1 MRTTLHFTTICTTA
15 LLFAIFSTSGHAQFQ
30 RQYGTAL
37 NESFSKVIPHGSDYY
52 VLAQAEAATGQQP
65 RATVSRINAAG
76 QLLWTRSLNV
86 SSQWNDAVL
95 TNSGNLMVV
104 GHTLPLDA
112 NSQSLMGVITS
123 AGAFSWVRSYNVP
136 GRDFF
141 TRVVRNPMP
150 DNAAF
155 PYYVMGVQWDPAGDA
170 NWDDVVL
177 LTVSEAGNL
186 GWKKI
191 YSGAFGTADDEFS
204 RDLEALP
211 NGDLLLAGNLGT
223 NGAIFRADNTGA
235 IFNGVSPEGT
245 QMTFA
250 DVAQTGSNFIAAGFQ
265 FPSFSAQLMKFDP
278 DLFTLWQ
285 ISLPGLTAIRN
296 VWTSGNSIFVS
307 GSATVEGFNRG
318 VVLKFQD
325 GVNGPV
331 LQWMQYLQANETS
344 YSGGSAWPVP
354 SGLAFTDGRVRPD
367 GFGGDCAFLSVSD
380 LEMNTCMTQTTTTSV
395 TNTALFFNAPCCLN
409 IDFTDALPGMNVASS
424 LVTWQQA
431 EACATCEADF
441 SFQFTDCNTTV
452 SFTNLSTGSGQ
463 LSYFWNFGYSS
474 GGIPATSVAVN
485 PVITYPA
492 VCASYNVC
500 LTVTGN
506 GCTDVICKTI
516 TIKYPQTPVLTCPP
530 NITVACN
537 TSLLPSVTGFAT
549 LTGACSAATAS
560 VTYSDV
566 VTGSMPCNA
575 TVVRTWTAMDE
586 CGVTRTCVQTITVRD
601 NVPPTALCAPGQGY
615 ELNANC
621 TLPVTVAMINAG
633 SFDNCQIQS
642 MTVSPTT
649 VQGCGVFPISLTVMD
664 ICGNTSVCVTQI
676 QTIEAVPPVIMCPPN
691 IALACDNDI
700 SPAITGM
707 ATATDNCDPNPTITF
722 ADVVTGTLPCNALIT
737 RTWTARDNCGNEST
751 CVQLITITDNVPP
764 VAGCVSGLTI
774 VLDPTTCTASVT
786 PAEINDGSGD
796 NCQVQSGSV
805 SPNTFTQCGAYAV
818 TLTVFDACNN
828 SSSCTTTVQVT
839 ENVPP
844 VIVCPPNIQVSCG
857 ANTSPAITGV
867 ATATDNCDPAP
878 VITFSDVVTG
888 TLPCNA
894 IISRTWTATD
904 NCNNTTTCV
913 QIITVLDN
921 IPPTITCPQNVTVSS
936 PATNCT
942 IAVQNIG
949 PLSATDNCG
958 TPGVSYTIT
967 GATLGSG
974 TGNASGTVFNPGTST
989 VTYTA
994 TDACNNMA
1002 SCSFDVIVQCGV
1014 AICCPKFSLVKLDSI
1029 MPCDDFACR
1038 GSVVGRTP
1046 TPVAPKIIA
1055 CKNSVHSYYVVP
1067 NLPGFTYTW
1076 NVIGGTPASVTGNP
1090 GVITWG
1096 SSDEGFFE
1104 VIITDASGTC
1114 RDTISQEFCLI
1125 DAPVAGIAVQPGTT
1139 VCVNTQAVTF
1149 TSTSVGATSH
1159 HWDFGDGTT
1168 STSANPPPHTYS
1180 AVGTYTVV
1188 LTVSNST
1195 MSSNSDI
1202 PSCGCIDTAT
1212 VVINVIAGTGPE
1224 IIPGCKKM
1232 LCPLDTASYCVNL
1245 LGCSFY
1251 NWTVNGG
1258 TIIANNGPCITVQWD
1273 ATAPVTFPASI
1284 SVTTGCTSTCGSS
1297 ATLNVPVLWDNIP
1310 ISGPSPVCVGATET
1324 YSLPTMPGTFYSW
1337 NITPIGIGTIIGP
1350 TQNTPSISV
1359 MWNGP
1364 VGSATI
1370 TCLYNNPYSGCS
1382 GDTSM
1387 TVLIRPNFV
1396 IVGPAETCAGLPSV
1410 YGVTTGLS
1418 TATWTISPGT
1428 PGVDYTVAGA
1438 TSGVSTISVN
1448 WITPGNYTVTAV
1460 PTNPSLFCNP
1470 SATVQTIV
1478 KPNPVLSITAPQPV
1492 CPGQLNIFSA
1502 TSSLSGADIIW
1513 SVAGGGTT
1521 SSYGPDNSNASVIL
1535 TGTGSWTV
1543 TVMQTVDGC
1552 FGSATLTIPSVAPP
1566 VLTPS
1571 SVTACIGGQIQ
1582 VTASGGSGSYNWSNT
1597 PAATLISGQGT
1608 NTATYEIHG
1617 PGTISVSNCGGMT
1630 SIPVST
1636 TPPPT
1641 VTIPQTGTLCAGNAQ
1656 LTVNPLPPTG
1666 TTYQWFGG
1674 GTPIPPSSLAVT
1686 NAGIYSVQ
1694 VTFPDGCI
1702 AAATHTVMPE
1712 VVPSVSIS
1720 TGDAL
1725 VWCIPDAPIVD
1736 LHAFTQSQSAGCTYQ
1751 WYDANGPISLATGQ
1765 TYTATTAG
1773 SYYVVVTCGACVATS
1788 NTITVIQQ
1796 TCTPGSGCSTYPI
1809 PPNPFPFP
1817 NAIVVSGCK
1826 TKTFSVNVAG
1836 CAGGTVTWYFGD
1848 GNTAS
1853 GSSVTHTY
1861 TQFGVFP
1868 VLAEIE
1874 CNGCKFG
1881 INTIVSVPVV
1891 ADFIYSVTCGANGSY
1906 TVDFTNTSQT
1916 LGGWT
1921 YSPSTDVTWTS
1932 SCGTPLS
1939 GTGNMLTLNTPANCN
1954 PTMTMTITVTDP
1966 VTNQSCTDSKTITLN
1981 LPTQP
1986 LAIVNPSPVCKG
1998 QISIFNYN
2006 WTGPNIIQHEWKVSG
2021 TPVSQGAVL
2030 SYTFGSAGS
2039 YPINLT
2045 VTDIYGCTFTASTTV
2060 TVIMPRPLSLT
2071 PIMICPD
2078 CLPPTLL
2085 SATPSG
2091 GFTNYQWYQ
2100 NGVLVGNGSSYQ
2112 LCQFDASGN
2121 YYVTA
2126 EDTQSNNCPVTSD
2139 TVPVTYH
2146 PKPTADIQGSTII
2159 CVPAN
2164 GPYNFSLSNAGGS
2177 NSNYTYNWTA
2187 TGPGTVTFSP
2197 NNTQFDANATV
2208 TALGNYEF
2216 ILTVTDLT
2224 TGCMAKDT
2232 LCVYLCVQPLV
2243 TVSGPGGGL
2252 CSGMPHTFTATATPA
2267 GNYVYVWSNGATGP
2281 VMTTSQAGAYWVTAT
2296 DTDCGCSY
2304 NTYAGFI
2311 RQEPSAIL
2319 FPCGCDTI
2327 CDNEI
2332 ITPPLA
2338 LGGGGWP
2345 GNISGYQIQWYLTGN
2360 PTPFYTGPTLN
2371 LSGGLPAPLVYG
2383 LNNIYIIVTY
2393 NGCKDT
2399 SNVYNL
2405 FIKKCCECRSELTIT
2420 HGGNEYPVFCNPHTG
2435 FIPSL
2440 PCPEEDVIISG
2451 FHGFIDPLTGEP
2463 CEETDVIWELVK
2475 PDGSTQSG
2483 ITTNFTSF
2491 IFFKDS
2497 VAIPG
2502 SYCLNLT
2509 TISPDGLDTC
2519 VCKVTWVRESCDCC
2533 TTLEDFCERLEN
2545 NVSLSVDNNLCK
2557 VTLNVGNLPP
2567 CDVIDWIDWDYP
2579 NNQVQQG
2586 PFPPGSMPMHTYP
2599 AAGTYSVCYL
2609 AIERDTNGMICFEKL
2624 VCDTITVECPGC
2636 YCGTFSNLFFPLNRA
2651 IFGSSAFCDAQEEI
2665 TLACPTPGKSIQFTG
2680 LFQCAG
2686 PNCPPT
2692 APITWALYKLPIT
2705 STTLPIASGSTQAN
2719 PYFGISILP
2728 AWYATPGL
2736 YELRL
2741 VGHCGLQECPCI
2753 VRFRVDCPDPCPC
2766 NPPDI
2771 EALSAAVNQGFAI
2784 VKYPISCKACFV
2796 PTALSDCETVEW
2808 HLNTANG
2815 PLIGSSVGN
2824 NAICHTFNGPGSYT
2838 VVMVVT
2844 RRRSDGSIC
2853 AVFTKSQT
2861 VTITCLI
2868 ISDCTDSD
2876 FPNPAFG
2883 LGAVGGGLLSGGMSN
2898 GWGAASGEPVVVEG
2912 APGSFDAWTI
2922 QLSGNLD
2929 SSAVLTSLEPIC
2941 VEKSTGMLSMRMAAK
2956 RPPYDEGRRHR
2967 PCDVVKVSGS
2977 GWSPSVPASGRLAD
2991 IPLDVLDHVEWVEVE
3006 IPYDLTTRTD
3016 FDTCGMPPN
3025 TGVWIQLS
3033 IEVTNALVSSQGGED
3048 TYSYAQLDNLCFDG
3062 TPVTAT
3068 NNPIQKRSIRLY
3080 PNPTPDLFTLELP
3093 APATPDMHIR
3103 IIGLTGQTMLE
3114 KAAET
3119 GVARQLLDAG
3129 NLPAGLY
3136 FVQVWS
3142 EGRIVGVE
3150 RFVKK

>member
-37 NESFSKVIPHGSDYY
+37 DESFSKVIPSGTNYY
-52 VLAQAEAATGQQP
+52 VLGQGEITEGGSP
-65 RATVSRINAAG
+65 RAIVSRLNAAG
-76 QLLWTRSLNV
+76 ELQWTLSLNTA
-86 SSQWNDAVL
+86 SIWNDAVI
-95 TNSGNLMVV
+95 TPSGNLMVV
-104 GHTLPLDA
+104 GNSLPDD
-112 NSQSLMGVITS
+112 NTSRGIMGLVTS
-123 AGAFSWVRSYNVP
+123 GGAFTWVRSYDLP
-136 GRDFF
+136 QRDGFW
-141 TRVVRNPMP
+141 RIVRNAAPQS
-150 DNAAF
+150 AAF
-155 PYYVMGVQWDPAGDA
+155 PYYVLGSQT
-170 NWDDVVL
+170 DVMTSNTDMFL
-177 LTVSEAGNL
+177 LNL
-186 GWKKI
+186 NESGTLNWKKL
-191 YSGAFGTADDEFS
+191 YFGPIFFNGS
-204 RDLEALP
+204 KIPRDLVALP
-211 NGDLLLAGNLGT
+211 NGDLLIAANLDAQGVIMRT
-223 NGAIFRADNTGA
+223 DNGGQP
-235 IFNGVSPEGT
+235 FNGVTPDG
-245 QMTFA
+245 
-250 DVAQTGSNFIAAGFQ
+250 GFIFKDIALG
-265 FPSFSAQLMKFDP
+265 
-278 DLFTLWQ
+278 
-285 ISLPGLTAIRN
+285 
-296 VWTSGNSIFVS
+296 
-307 GSATVEGFNRG
+307 
-318 VVLKFQD
+318 
-325 GVNGPV
+325 
-331 LQWMQYLQANETS
+331 
-344 YSGGSAWPVP
+344 SGGSMYAVGT
-354 SGLAFTDGRVRPD
+354 GLQNGQHYLMKYDADLIGLWDVILEGMTEIHQVLPAGGIYVLAKK
-367 GFGGDCAFLSVSD
+367 GFKECANRISETGGAPTLDWVKFLD
-380 LEMNTCMTQTTTTSV
+380 NGFTTTTPG
-395 TNTALFFNAPCCLN
+395 ALALN
-409 IDFTDALPGMNVASS
+409 ASS
-424 LVTWQQA
+424 QLAFADGRTPVSGGFGQLCAFVSLGGPDMDPCFTSDDAGAISPGNIIYSGPLLPDPDFYDVPPSTNLTGSLRAWQQA

-485 PVITYPA
+485 PVISYPA

-506 GCTDVICKTI
+506 GCTDMICKTI

-549 LTGACSAATAS
+549 LTGACSATTAS

-566 VTGSMPCNA
+566 VTGNMPCNA
-575 TVVRTWTAMDE
+575 TVTRTWTAMDE

-601 NVPPTALCAPGQGY
+601 NVPPTAVCALGQGY
-615 ELNANC
+615 VLNPNC

-649 VQGCGVFPISLTVMD
+649 VQGCGVFPITLTVMD
-664 ICGNTSVCVTQI
+664 ICGNTSVCVTGI
-676 QTIEAVPPVIMCPPN
+676 QTIEGDPPMIMCPPN
-691 IALACDNDI
+691 ITLSCDNDI
-700 SPAITGM
+700 SPATTGM
-707 ATATDNCDPNPTITF
+707 ATATDHCDPNPVITF

-751 CVQLITITDNVPP
+751 CVQLITIIDNVPP

-774 VLDPTTCTASVT
+774 VLDPTTCTTSVT

-796 NCQVQSGSV
+796 NCQIQSGSV

-844 VIVCPPNIQVSCG
+844 VIMCPPNIQVSCG
-857 ANTSPAITGV
+857 ANISPSITGV
-867 ATATDNCDPAP
+867 ATATDNCDPVP

-921 IPPTITCPQNVTVSS
+921 ISPTITCPQNVTVSS

-949 PLSATDNCG
+949 PLSSTDNCS
-958 TPGVSYTIT
+958 TPGVSFTIT

-974 TGNASGTVFNPGTST
+974 TGNASGTIFNPGTST

-994 TDACNNMA
+994 TDACNNTA
-1002 SCSFDVIVQCGV
+1002 SCSFDVIVQCGT
-1014 AICCPKFSLVKLDSI
+1014 AICCPEFSLVKLDSI
-1029 MPCDDFACR
+1029 MPCDDRACM

-1046 TPVAPKIIA
+1046 IVGGGKIIA
-1055 CKNSVHSYYVVP
+1055 CKNSVYSYYVVP
-1067 NLPGFTYTW
+1067 NLPGFIYNWTVT
-1076 NVIGGTPASVTGNP
+1076 GGTLASATGNP

-1114 RDTISQEFCLI
+1114 RDTITQEVCLI
-1125 DAPVAGIAVQPGTT
+1125 DAPVAGISVQPGTT
-1139 VCVNTQAVTF
+1139 ICTSQSVTF
-1149 TSTSVGATSH
+1149 TNTSVGATSH

-1180 AVGTYTVV
+1180 AVGTYTVL
-1188 LTVSNST
+1188 LTVSNNT
-1195 MSSNSDI
+1195 NSSNPDTR
-1202 PSCGCIDTAT
+1202 PCGCKDTAT
-1212 VVINVIAGTGPE
+1212 VIINVIAGTGPE

-1232 LCPLDTASYCVNL
+1232 LCPSDTASYCVNL
-1245 LGCSFY
+1245 LGCTSY
-1251 NWTVNGG
+1251 TWTVNGG
-1258 TIIANNGPCITVQWD
+1258 TIIANNGHCITVEWD
-1273 ATAPVTFPASI
+1273 VPPATFPASV
-1284 SVTTGCTSTCGSS
+1284 SVTTSCSSPCGSS

-1337 NITPIGIGTIIGP
+1337 NITPVGVGVILGP
-1350 TQNTPSISV
+1350 NQNTPNISV
-1359 MWNGP
+1359 QWNGP
-1364 VGSATI
+1364 VGTATI
-1370 TCLYNNPYSGCS
+1370 TCVYNNPYSGCS

-1387 TVLIRPNFV
+1387 TVLIRPNFA

-1438 TSGVSTISVN
+1438 TTGVSTISVN
-1448 WITPGNYTVTAV
+1448 WITPGSYTVTAV
-1460 PTNPSLFCNP
+1460 PTNPSLFCNA
-1470 SATVQTIV
+1470 SATVQTTV

-1492 CPGQLNIFSA
+1492 CPGQLNVFSA
-1502 TSSLSGADIIW
+1502 TSSLSGADIMW
-1513 SVAGGGTT
+1513 SVTGGGTA
-1521 SSYGPDNSNASVIL
+1521 SSYGPDNSNASVTL
-1535 TGTGSWTV
+1535 TGTGTWTV

-1571 SVTACIGGQIQ
+1571 SVAACIGGQVQ
-1582 VTASGGSGSYNWSNT
+1582 VTASGGAGAFNWDSS

-1617 PGTISVSNCGGMT
+1617 PGMISVSNCGGKT

-1636 TPPPT
+1636 TTPPSVSIT
-1641 VTIPQTGTLCAGNAQ
+1641 QTGLLCAGNAQ
-1656 LTVNPLPPTG
+1656 LDATAGGVS
-1666 TTYQWFGG
+1666 YQWFGG
-1674 GTPIPPSSLAVT
+1674 GTPVPPNSLAVT
-1686 NAGIYSVQ
+1686 TAGIYTVQ
-1694 VTFPDGCI
+1694 ITSSNGCI
-1702 AAATHTVMPE
+1702 STATYTVMPE
-1712 VVPSVSIS
+1712 VFPSVSIS

-1725 VWCIPDAPIVD
+1725 VWCLPDVPNV
-1736 LHAFTQSQSAGCTYQ
+1736 LLQAFTVSTTGCNYQ
-1751 WYDANGPISLATGQ
+1751 WYDASGPIGGAVNQ
-1765 TYTATTAG
+1765 FYTATAAG
-1773 SYYVVVTCGACVATS
+1773 SYYVVATCGACVATS
-1788 NTITVIQQ
+1788 NTINVVQI
-1796 TCTPGSGCSTYPI
+1796 TCTPASGCTTYPI
-1809 PPNPFPFP
+1809 PPNPYPFP

-1836 CAGGTVTWYFGD
+1836 CSGGTVMWHFGD
-1848 GNTAS
+1848 GGTAT
-1853 GSSVTHTY
+1853 GNSVTHTY

-1868 VLAEIE
+1868 VTAEIE
-1874 CNGCKFG
+1874 CNGCKFA
-1881 INTIVSVPVV
+1881 INTKASVPVE
-1891 ADFIYSVTCGANGSY
+1891 ADFNYSVACGANGSY
-1906 TVDFTNTSQT
+1906 TVTLNNTSQT

-1939 GTGNMLTLNTPANCN
+1939 GTGNVLTLNTPANCN
-1954 PTMTMTITVTDP
+1954 PTVTMTITVTDP

-1986 LAIVNPSPVCKG
+1986 LAIVSPAAVCKG
-1998 QISIFNYN
+1998 QISMFNYN
-2006 WTGPNIIQHEWKVSG
+2006 WTGPAIVQHEWTVGG
-2021 TPVSQGAVL
+2021 TPVSQNATL
-2030 SYTFGSAGS
+2030 NYTFVAAGT
-2039 YPINLT
+2039 YTIDLT
-2045 VTDIYGCTFTASTTV
+2045 ITDIYGCTYTDSDIV
-2060 TVIMPRPLSLT
+2060 TVVMPRPLTLA
-2071 PIMICPD
+2071 PVMICPD

-2085 SATPSG
+2085 SATPSND
-2091 GFTNYQWYQ
+2091 FTNYQWYQ
-2100 NGVLVGNGSSYQ
+2100 NGVAIAGATNPSYQ

-2126 EDTQSNNCPVTSD
+2126 EDTQFNNCPVTSD

-2164 GPYNFSLSNAGGS
+2164 VPYNISLSNAGGS
-2177 NSNYTYNWTA
+2177 NSNYTYNWMA
-2187 TGPGTVTFSP
+2187 TGPGAVTFTP
-2197 NNTQFDANATV
+2197 NNTQFNADATV
-2208 TALGNYEF
+2208 TALGTYEF
-2216 ILTVTDLT
+2216 ILTVTDLV

-2232 LCVYLCVQPLV
+2232 FCVYLCAEPMV
-2243 TVSGPGGGL
+2243 TVSGPAGSICAGT
-2252 CSGMPHTFTATATPA
+2252 SHTFTATATPP

-2281 VMTTSQAGAYWVTAT
+2281 VMTTSQAGTYSVTAT
-2296 DTDCGCSY
+2296 DTDCGCSDDS
-2304 NTYAGFI
+2304 YAGFI
-2311 RQEPSAIL
+2311 KQTPSTIL

-2327 CDNEI
+2327 CDNET

-2338 LGGGGWP
+2338 LGGGWP
-2345 GNISGYQIQWYLTGN
+2345 GSIAGYQIQWYLSGN
-2360 PTPFYTGPTLN
+2360 PNPFYTGPTLN

-2393 NGCKDT
+2393 QGCSDT

-2405 FIKKCCECRSELTIT
+2405 FIKKCCECRSELTIS

-2451 FHGFIDPLTGEP
+2451 FHGFVDPLTGEP

-2519 VCKVTWVRESCDCC
+2519 VCKVIWVRESCDCC
-2533 TTLEDFCERLEN
+2533 TTLEDFCARLEN

-2586 PFPPGSMPMHTYP
+2586 PFPVGSMPMHTYP
-2599 AAGTYSVCYL
+2599 AAGTYTVCYL
-2609 AIERDTNGMICFEKL
+2609 AIERDANGMICFEKL
-2624 VCDTITVECPGC
+2624 VCDTITVECPDC
-2636 YCGTFSNLFFPLNRA
+2636 YCGTFSALFFPLNRA
-2651 IFGSSAFCDAQEEI
+2651 IFGSSAFCNAQEEI
-2665 TLACPTPGKSIQFTG
+2665 TIACPPPGKSIQFTG

-2686 PNCPPT
+2686 TNCPPT
-2692 APITWALYKLPIT
+2692 APVTWALYRLPN
-2705 STTLPIASGSTQAN
+2705 TTIPVASGSTQAN

-2728 AWYATPGL
+2728 AWYATPGS

-2771 EALSAAVNQGFAI
+2771 EALSAAVNQGFAV
-2784 VKYPISCKACFV
+2784 VKYPTVCKACFV
-2796 PTALSDCETVEW
+2796 PVALSDCETVEW

-2815 PLIGSSVGN
+2815 PLIGNSVGN
-2824 NAICHTFNGPGSYT
+2824 NAICHTFNGPGTYT

-2853 AVFTKSQT
+2853 EVFTKSQT

-2868 ISDCTDSD
+2868 ISDCTGSD
-2876 FPNPAFG
+2876 FPNPAFS

-2898 GWGAASGEPVVVEG
+2898 GWGAAFGEPVVVEG

-2956 RPPYDEGRRHR
+2956 RPPYDEGKRQR
-2967 PCDVVKVSGS
+2967 PCDVVKVTGS
-2977 GWSPSVPASGRLAD
+2977 GWSPSVPASGKFAF
-2991 IPLDVLDHVEWVEVE
+2991 IPIDLLDSSEWVEIE

-3025 TGVWIQLS
+3025 NGVWIQLS
-3033 IEVTNALVSSQGGED
+3033 VEVTNALVSSQGGED

-3062 TPVTAT
+3062 TLLTAT
-3068 NNPIQKRSIRLY
+3068 NDPSQKRSVRLY
-3080 PNPTPDLFTLELP
+3080 PNPTPGQFTLELP
-3093 APATPDMHIR
+3093 APATPDMRIR

-3119 GVARQLLDAG
+3119 GAARQLLDAG
-3129 NLPAGLY
+3129 NLPSGLY

-3142 EGRIVGVE
+3142 EGRIVGTARV
-3150 RFVKK
+3150 VKQN